1 MRAKV
6 AKSMLA
12 GVLVV
17 CLVSAGLA
25 GAANDNAGGP
35 ERVPVL
41 IGFRQAPGPSEQAL
55 VRAHGGVIKYTYTL
69 VPGIAASIPKA
80 AIDGL
85 SRNPNVTLVDED
97 LTVHAIDAELDNTWG
112 VKRIGAGA
120 VHASG
125 NKGTGVKVAVID
137 TGIDYTHPDLD
148 ANFDPAELGY
158 DFVNKDDDPMDDHY
172 HGTHVAGTIAAEDD
186 GSGVVGVAPE
196 ARLYG
201 LKVLS
206 ASGSGNYSDIIAAL
220 EWAVNNGMQ
229 VTNNSYGSS
238 GNPGLL
244 VELMFA
250 TAEASG
256 IVNVCAAGNSG
267 NVPGTGDN
275 MIYPAK
281 FDSCIAVAATTI
293 GDVRASFSSTGSDM
307 TLAAPGSNILST
319 FPGGLHLPLS
329 GTSMA
334 CPHVAGAAA
343 LCIAAGVSD
352 VEGQLIAT
360 ADDLGDPGRDPWYG
374 YGLVNVAEAV
384 GVDPG
389 DSPGDNP
396 GDNPPYVFITS
407 HYDFDILSGTVSV
420 TADASDD
427 NGVTQVEFS
436 VNPATPPI
444 IGVDTEAPY
453 GVPWDSTAVTDDLY
467 IITATATDT
476 TGQTASHSI
485 LVLVSNAV
493 SNPPTLTIT
502 SPTNGSTVSGT
513 IDVAANASAD
523 NGISQVAFFVDAT
536 SIGVDTDAPYGVT
549 WNSASVADGVYMIIA
564 TATDMIGHT
573 ASDLIFVQVSN
584 AANNPPTVEITSP
597 PDGSEFNDGESIAFA
612 GTAIDAEDGD
622 ITVLL
627 SWTSSIDGSI
637 GSGGSFSSSNLSVG
651 THTITAS
658 VTDSGSASTSDS
670 ITVTVTVPPQPATTV
685 HVADLDGQSVKFAK
699 GNWGASVTV
708 RVHDTNDGVV
718 AYATVR
724 GTFYQHGIPVGAQV
738 DAETDPDGICVLVS
752 EAFPDKK
759 GKATGTFKV
768 EGITVAGLTYEQL
781 ENHDPD
787 GDSDGT
793 TIVINK

>member
-41 IGFRQAPGPSEQAL
+41 IGFRQTPGPSDQAL

-69 VPGIAASIPKA
+69 VPGIAASVPRA

-85 SRNPNVTLVDED
+85 SRNPNVTMVDED

-120 VHASG
+120 VHNSN
-125 NKGTGVKVAVID
+125 NKGTGIKVAVID

-148 ANFDPAELGY
+148 GNYAGGK
-158 DFVNKDDDPMDDHY
+158 DFVNNDDDPMDDHY

-186 GSGVVGVAPE
+186 GFGVVGVAPE

-220 EWAVNNGMQ
+220 QWAVNNGMQ

-238 GNPGLL
+238 GDPGDL
-244 VELMFA
+244 VRNAFN
-250 TAEASG
+250 EAAAAG

-267 NVPGTGDN
+267 NVPGTGEN

-281 FDSCIAVAATTI
+281 FASCIAVAATTSS
-293 GDVRASFSSTGSDM
+293 DVRASFSSTGSDM
-307 TLAAPGSNILST
+307 TLAAPGANILST
-319 FPGGLHLPLS
+319 FLFGLHLPLD

-360 ADDLGDPGRDPWYG
+360 ADDLGEPGWDPWYG
-374 YGLVNVAEAV
+374 HGLVNVAEAV

-389 DSPGDNP
+389 DDPV
-396 GDNPPYVFITS
+396 DNPPYVFITS
-407 HYDFDILSGTVSV
+407 HYDFDIVSGTVGV

-427 NGVTQVEFS
+427 NGVTQVEFFVDGTTVS
-436 VNPATPPI
+436 ES
-444 IGVDTEAPY
+444 IGVDTDNTDAHY
-453 GVPWDSTAVTDDLY
+453 GVTWDSTAVTDDLY

-476 TGQTASHSI
+476 TGQTASYSI
-485 LVLVSNAV
+485 FVFVSNAV
-493 SNPPTLTIT
+493 NNSPVANDDADTTQEGTPVIIDVLANDSDVDGDPLTVTAVTEPANGTASINPDNTVTYTPDGGFTGDDTFT
-502 SPTNGSTVSGT
+502 YTVEDDSGGTDSAQVNVTVTPTNDPPDALDDSDTTDEDTLVT
-513 IDVAANASAD
+513 IDVLSNDSD
-523 NGISQVAFFVDAT
+523 PD
-536 SIGVDTDAPYGVT
+536 IGDTLTVT
-549 WNSASVADGVYMIIA
+549 AVTQPADG
-564 TATDMIGHT
+564 TATINPDNTVNYTPDLNFNGGDTFTYTISDGKGGTDT
-573 ASDLIFVQVSN
+573 ANV
-584 AANNPPTVEITSP
+584 
-597 PDGSEFNDGESIAFA
+597 
-612 GTAIDAEDGD
+612 
-622 ITVLL
+622 
-627 SWTSSIDGSI
+627 
-637 GSGGSFSSSNLSVG
+637 
-651 THTITAS
+651 
-658 VTDSGSASTSDS
+658 
-670 ITVTVTVPPQPATTV
+670 
-685 HVADLDGQSVKFAK
+685 
-699 GNWGASVTV
+699 SVTV
-708 RVHDTNDGVV
+708 VPVNDSPVANDDVNTTQEDTPVIIDVLAND
-718 AYATVR
+718 TD
-724 GTFYQHGIPVGAQV
+724 V
-738 DAETDPDGICVLVS
+738 D
-752 EAFPDKK
+752 
-759 GKATGTFKV
+759 
-768 EGITVAGLTYEQL
+768 
-781 ENHDPD
+781 
-787 GDSDGT
+787 
-793 TIVINK
+793 